1 VCDLPWQSIS
11 IFDRGGVTSERERVD
26 KGDGEVGS
34 EGVGGKGEEKK
45 KRGRGGEREIEMKK
59 WEGER

>member
-1 VCDLPWQSIS
+1 M
-11 IFDRGGVTSERERVD
+11 TSERERVD

-59 WEGER
+59 